1 MLAPPRHPADPL
13 APLSS
18 SSRQAVPLSRSS
30 STRTRQPLGNIQVPF
45 THPHAAAPPHTVR
58 DPSPP
63 LHHKRDRAPS
73 SAMVDAAAPPPRQRI
88 SSSDK
93 ERMRAQQQQQQAEQ
107 QQQHQGAQGDQQQQQ
122 QKAAAA
128 PPSRAKLTEQWG
140 EPPQQIRRDSVWL
153 QRGDLL
159 GEGGFA
165 RVYLCTEPDGI
176 TYKALKV
183 IDKQQLKST
192 KTKSKL
198 FAEIKIHQAMQH
210 PNIIAFEHCFEDDGN
225 VYMQLELCSNGS
237 LLDLLRHRR
246 RFSEP
251 EARFYLTQLV
261 GACDYMHA
269 NSVIHRDLKL
279 GNLMLDENGDL
290 RVGDFG
296 LAALVKFPGER
307 KKTICGTPNY
317 IAPEILFDQKAGHSF
332 EVDIWS
338 IGVILYTLLIGRPP
352 FQTKDV
358 KNIYRKI
365 RDNAYTFPPSHSLS
379 AEALSLISS
388 ILHPTPTSRPTLAEI
403 LAHPW
408 LTTGPFPARLD
419 PVASAEGGERMVRE
433 EEGWRYM
440 TRREARANFERVK
453 RRAGI
458 VEVEM
463 DHHQQMAAAPALVSQ
478 ALPAVAEAFE
488 GSAESDEEAAAAA
501 AAARTKKP
509 AATSSSAAA
518 VGSPA
523 TMARTTRM
531 VRPSEEREAKGRI
544 EKEVRSAT
552 APESPISELL
562 RSARKPLMVS
572 PSSRAPPP
580 LRAGS
585 APSTA
590 AASAAAA
597 ASALPPQQPAFARTG
612 STGGERVRT
621 TSGSSGER
629 EKENAGGA
637 RRGDE
642 REREGRH
649 KRGTAAALDPLQ
661 RQPSAR
667 TVPSSSSSSSSSG
680 SSLYDTTR
688 ANFDLFLSLPS
699 SASLSS
705 AISSL
710 ASSHPGYD
718 PLAPPEPP
726 RVFLTSWVDYTHKY
740 GTAYALT
747 DGTAGVYFNDST
759 TMVLSPDKE
768 HFDYIT
774 NRRGNL
780 YVRKNYALST
790 LSSQPPPSSSST
802 SAAEL
807 DRKSYLLRYFEDYMA
822 KTLRR
827 DVEWAWEDTART
839 KNMDFLVKYYR
850 MKNAIVFK
858 LSNEVLQFNFY
869 DHTKLILTSSGLTL
883 TFISPSFT
891 LTTYSLAS
899 LFRLAASLGHYS
911 PTPPDPSSE
920 EGKKLEE
927 VRFLAEKVEYCREVL
942 KQLGE
947 RRREKERV
955 RAEAKVQAAREEALR
970 A

>member
-1 MLAPPRHPADPL
+1 MLAHPL
-13 APLSS
+13 APLPLPSSRQPSS
-18 SSRQAVPLSRSS
+18 SSAAGVPLSRSHS
-30 STRTRQPLGNIQVPF
+30 AARPRPPLGTIQ
-45 THPHAAAPPHTVR
+45 PPAQTTR
-58 DPSPP
+58 DPSPS
-63 LHHKRDRAPS
+63 LAHTKKERTTAPS
-73 SAMVDAAAPPPRQRI
+73 STMVDALPPRQRAA
-88 SSSDK
+88 SQA
-93 ERMRAQQQQQQAEQ
+93 EREQRRHRQQRQEQEPQQQQAQQGEEQ
-107 QQQHQGAQGDQQQQQ
+107 
-122 QKAAAA
+122 KPVAAAA
-128 PPSRAKLTEQWG
+128 APSRAKLTEQWG
-140 EPPQQIRRDSVWL
+140 EPPRQIRRDNAWL

-237 LLDLLRHRR
+237 LLDLLRTRR

-251 EARFYLTQLV
+251 EARFYLTQLI

-279 GNLMLDENGDL
+279 GNLMLDQNGDL

-379 AEALSLISS
+379 HEALSLISS
-388 ILHPTPTSRPTLAEI
+388 ILHPTPSSRPTLAEI
-403 LAHPW
+403 LAHDW
-408 LTTGPFPARLD
+408 FRTGPFPARVD
-419 PVASAEGGERMVRE
+419 PSKGAEEGGEDE
-433 EEGWRYM
+433 WRYM
-440 TRREARANFERVK
+440 TRREARHNFERVK

-458 VEVEM
+458 VEMEM
-463 DHHQQMAAAPALVSQ
+463 EQQQHQQQPVLVSQ

-488 GSAESDEEAAAAA
+488 G
-501 AAARTKKP
+501 P
-509 AATSSSAAA
+509 SSS
-518 VGSPA
+518 GDEQSPA
-523 TMARTTRM
+523 QSQAQAHADEDAKKTRKTAVTRSPRPPTRM

-572 PSSRAPPP
+572 PSSRTAPFP
-580 LRAGS
+580 RS
-585 APSTA
+585 AT
-590 AASAAAA
+590 SAALSSAS
-597 ASALPPQQPAFARTG
+597 SALPPQQPAFSSSRTAAGARASG
-612 STGGERVRT
+612 KEEKENVGREER
-621 TSGSSGER
+621 GER
-629 EKENAGGA
+629 E
-637 RRGDE
+637 RG
-642 REREGRH
+642 
-649 KRGTAAALDPLQ
+649 KQRGTAEEPLPEAKPRREPVPLE
-661 RQPSAR
+661 RQPSTRAA
-667 TVPSSSSSSSSSG
+667 TTTTTTSSSA
-680 SSLYDTTR
+680 SSLYDLTR
-688 ANFDLFLSLPS
+688 QNFDLFLSITS
-699 SASLSS
+699 SSSLSS
-705 AISSL
+705 TLSSL
-710 ASSHPGYD
+710 PASIRSLPD
-718 PLAPPEPP
+718 EPEPP
-726 RVFLTSWVDYTHKY
+726 KVFLTSWVDYTHKY

-774 NRRGNL
+774 NRRNNV
-780 YVRKNYALST
+780 YVRKNYNLSDLAT
-790 LSSQPPPSSSST
+790 NPPPSSSST

-807 DRKSYLLRYFEDYMA
+807 DRKSYLLRYFEDYMS

-827 DVEWAWEDTART
+827 DVSWAWEDVQRT

-869 DHTKLILTSSGLTL
+869 DHTKLILTSSGLSL
-883 TFISPSFT
+883 TFISPSFS
-891 LTTYSLAS
+891 LSTYSLPS
-899 LFRLAASLGHYS
+899 LFKLASSLGYYS
-911 PTPPDPSSE
+911 SQPPLPDTE
-920 EGKKLEE
+920 EGKELEE
-927 VRFLAEKVEYCREVL
+927 VRFLIEKVEYCREVL
-942 KQLGE
+942 RQLGE
-947 RRREKERV
+947 RRKEKERL
-955 RAEAKVQAAREEALR
+955 RREGKRDKEAAAAEAGSR